1 MVVCNGHTAFASMIS
16 QGRRIEMNRRH
27 KDDFYPTPVHA
38 TAALLSRERFGPVIW
53 EPAAGDG
60 ALAEVCAKAGYG
72 VIASD
77 LNDYG
82 YCKAGVDF
90 LMERSL
96 PEALRPVDSIISN
109 PPYKL
114 AEQFISHAIELGAT
128 KHAWLLRL
136 SFLEGINRY
145 WGLFAM
151 NPPARVLVFS
161 RRLTIW
167 RGDEDITSTGTTA
180 YAWFIWHKDHADD
193 PRIEWIT
200 DAEE

>member
-1 MVVCNGHTAFASMIS
+1 
-16 QGRRIEMNRRH
+16 MNRRH

-53 EPAAGDG
+53 EPAAGNG
-60 ALAEVCAKAGYG
+60 ALAEVCTKAGYG

-90 LMERSL
+90 LMEQSL
-96 PEALRPVDSIISN
+96 PQAQQTVESIISN

-114 AEQFISHAIELGAT
+114 AEQFISHAIHLGAS

-136 SFLEGINRY
+136 SFLEGINRH

-161 RRLTIW
+161 KRLTIW

-180 YAWFIWHKDHADD
+180 YAWFIWHKDYADD

>member
-1 MVVCNGHTAFASMIS
+1 MVVCNGHTASASMIS
-16 QGRRIEMNRRH
+16 QGRGIEMSRRH

-38 TAALLSRERFGPVIW
+38 TAALLSRERFEQVIW

-60 ALAEVCAKAGYG
+60 ALAEVCEKAGYG

-82 YCKAGVDF
+82 YCKSGVDF
-90 LMERSL
+90 LMEK
-96 PEALRPVDSIISN
+96 RPCHPCMYSIISN

-114 AEQFISHAIELGAT
+114 AEQFISHAIELGT
-128 KHAWLLRL
+128 YKHAWLLRL

-180 YAWFIWHKDHADD
+180 YAWFIWYKGYADD
-193 PRIEWIT
+193 PRLEWIT